1 MPPATDFACC
11 CFLAAGSGSRVARV
25 VGGRFILEQVSLSGR
40 SARIFFACGG
50 QEIVQSRCMD
60 FMALAAERG
69 ARGAGD
75 LLKARPLRTPL
86 GGGSS
91 VLERKSGA
99 RSGLASRHPAELNT
113 VRAAATATARAVF
126 FESGATTTSLQR
138 CKAKGLCCA
147 RSDMVCVPPCAPVCG
162 RERRGGV
169 VL

>member
-25 VGGRFILEQVSLSGR
+25 VGGRFILEQVSLSAR
-40 SARIFFACGG
+40 SARFFFACGG
-50 QEIVQSRCMD
+50 QEVVQSRCMD

-126 FESGATTTSLQR
+126 FESGATTTSSLQTLQR
-138 CKAKGLCCA
+138 PLPCTHRYGVCAAVRCA
-147 RSDMVCVPPCAPVCG
+147 RRSVG
-162 RERRGGV
+162 ERGV
-169 VL
+169 L